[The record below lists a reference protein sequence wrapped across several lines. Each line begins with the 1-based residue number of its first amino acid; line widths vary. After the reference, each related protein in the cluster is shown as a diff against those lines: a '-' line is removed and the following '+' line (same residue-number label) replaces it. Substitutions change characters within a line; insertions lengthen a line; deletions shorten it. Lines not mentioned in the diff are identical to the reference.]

1 MLRTPLRATGES
13 RPAFASTRRV
23 LSHVAGRLLQR
34 ARQPPEYRLAD
45 SLSLRE
51 FFGIGLQAGTPDHST
66 LTNIRKRLP
75 DEVFDEVFQFVLR
88 LAAE

>member
-1 MLRTPLRATGES
+1 M
-13 RPAFASTRRV
+13 FA
-23 LSHVAGRLLQR
+23 A
-34 ARQPPEYRLAD
+34 
-45 SLSLRE
+45 
-51 FFGIGLQAGTPDHST
+51 LQAGTPDHST